1 MDRSAAAKVSPAF
14 SFTCTCTIPWIRY
27 STGSSTVTMFTPS
40 LCTCRS
46 AEYSVV
52 VLPEPVGP
60 VTRMTPSRLSSKDL
74 IVAPS
79 SWLRPRESSDSTM
92 RLASRI
98 RRTTFSPSVAGR
110 VETRRATGTPLTA
123 TPAPPSPGRR
133 RPPMAGGGRRVRD
146 GEGGDDLHPREQRQ
160 ARRPRDLHHLA
171 QHPVNAVP
179 HRNPAFFRLDVDVAG
194 PGENAFGQDQV
205 HQPYH
210 RPLRGLLGRD
220 GDLVQRVPVLQLGHL
235 GVRVH
240 ALAAS
245 RERQRLLAVEIER
258 VGRGDL
264 EIGIRDPKGED
275 VVFAGRLLGHQLARL
290 LLAVGDVRKLQTEA
304 RGEPAD
310 QLLVSCLALGDHR
323 LPERFLSAF
332 DAAKLL
338 QRLRADQLLD
348 RGAEPLVFE
357 AGYGTPPGGRATL
370 LHVEDKR
377 PAGGRHCE
385 EPHQGGQ
392 SRGQSP

>member
-194 PGENAFGQDQV
+194 TGENAFGQDQV

-240 ALAAS
+240 ALEQLPDDILRTVELVDLLLDFLGGRQLHPDLAAS

-275 VVFAGRLLGHQLARL
+275 VVFAGRLLGHQLPRL
-290 LLAVGDVRKLQTEA
+290 LLAVGDIRELQAEA

-310 QLLVSCLALGDHR
+310 QLLVSCLALGNHR

-332 DAAKLL
+332 DAAELL
-338 QRLRADQLLD
+338 QRLRAD
-348 RGAEPLVFE
+348 
-357 AGYGTPPGGRATL
+357 
-370 LHVEDKR
+370 
-377 PAGGRHCE
+377 
-385 EPHQGGQ
+385 
-392 SRGQSP
+392 